1 LKVKKL
7 INSGI
12 ALILVICIISCS
24 MEWAQPYRSQVSE
37 AEINRCVSSIVDEQ
51 YDLISPYIGEEM
63 DLTKVER
70 LDGSEIVGRTL
81 DEENGQDYLSF
92 CYSVKNSYD
101 VDEVLSKAKVLVSDQ
116 QYSNLLET
124 VNETEEET
132 NEKLRELEAS
142 ISRTMPLEQQEAFL
156 KDLKRLVIRS
166 IVLLTAGIVY
176 ACMPKVVF
184 WGKISAAA
192 AISISA
198 GILASTVLSIYD
210 YYKLDQTEQTSKA
223 FSDWIEEVTTTPSAD
238 YALAASI
245 IAVGNT
251 MKQGPVVTGI
261 VVCVFSI
268 YQIMDMVKPML
279 AHYNI
284 QA

>member
-1 LKVKKL
+1 M
-7 INSGI
+7 INTGI
-12 ALILVICIISCS
+12 VLVLILSIVGCS
-24 MEWAQPYRSQVSE
+24 MEWAQPYRSSVSE
-37 AEINRCVSSIVDEQ
+37 AEMNRCVSNIVDEQ
-51 YDLISPYIGEEM
+51 YDLIAPYIGEEI
-63 DLTKVER
+63 DLAMIEGLEGR
-70 LDGSEIVGRTL
+70 DIVSRTL
-81 DEENGQDYLSF
+81 DEENGQAYLNF

-101 VDEVLSKAKVLVSDQ
+101 IDEVLSEAKVLVTED
-116 QYSNLLET
+116 QYSNLIKT
-124 VNETEEET
+124 VEETEEKT
-132 NEKLRELEAS
+132 NEELRCIEKS
-142 ISRTMPLEQQEAFL
+142 ISRSMPLEQKEAFL

-166 IVLLTAGIVY
+166 VVLLTAGIVY
-176 ACMPKVVF
+176 ACMPNVIF

-210 YYKLDQTEQTSKA
+210 YYKLDKPDQSSKA

>member
-1 LKVKKL
+1 M
-7 INSGI
+7 INTGI
-12 ALILVICIISCS
+12 VLVLILSIISCS

-37 AEINRCVSSIVDEQ
+37 AEMNRCVSNIVDEQ
-51 YDLISPYIGEEM
+51 YDLISPYLEKEM
-63 DLTKVER
+63 DL
-70 LDGSEIVGRTL
+70 SEIEGLQGRDIVSRTL
-81 DEENGQDYLSF
+81 EEENGQSYLNF
-92 CYSVKNSYD
+92 CYSVKNSYN
-101 VDEVLSKAKVLVSDQ
+101 VDEVLSDAKALINDE
-116 QYSNLLET
+116 QYSDLVNT
-124 VNETEEET
+124 VDEAEKET
-132 NEKLRELEAS
+132 NEELRGIENS
-142 ISRTMPLEQQEAFL
+142 ISRSMPLEQKEAFL
-156 KDLKRLVIRS
+156 KDLKRLIIRS

-176 ACMPKVVF
+176 ACIPNVVF

-210 YYKLDQTEQTSKA
+210 YYELDKPDQASKA

-279 AHYNI
+279 ANYNI

>member
-1 LKVKKL
+1 M
-7 INSGI
+7 INTGI
-12 ALILVICIISCS
+12 VLVLVLCIISCS
-24 MEWAQPYRSQVSE
+24 MEWAQPYRAQVSE
-37 AEINRCVSSIVDEQ
+37 DERNRSVSSIVDEQ
-51 YDLISPYIGEEM
+51 YDLISPYLEEEM
-63 DLTKVER
+63 DLSKLEG
-70 LDGSEIVGRTL
+70 LQGCDIVNRTL
-81 DEENGQDYLSF
+81 EEENGQVYLNF

-101 VDEVLSKAKVLVSDQ
+101 VDEVLSEAKELVNDE
-116 QYSNLLET
+116 QYSNLVKT
-124 VNETEEET
+124 VEETEKETGEE
-132 NEKLRELEAS
+132 LRVIENS
-142 ISRTMPLEQQEAFL
+142 ISRSMPLEQKEAFL

-176 ACMPKVVF
+176 ACMPNVVF
-184 WGKISAAA
+184 WGKVSAAA

-210 YYKLDQTEQTSKA
+210 YYKLDKPNQSSKA